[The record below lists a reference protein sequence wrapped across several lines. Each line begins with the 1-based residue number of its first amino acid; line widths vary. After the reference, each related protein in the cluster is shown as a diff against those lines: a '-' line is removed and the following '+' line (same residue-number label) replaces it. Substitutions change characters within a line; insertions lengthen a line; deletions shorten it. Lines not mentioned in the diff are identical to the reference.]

1 MRYEVIIEGQNPLI
15 EEEIDVNVNGTKL
28 KCFMPYGTD
37 FLLKKAEDII
47 WKLKD
52 DDKEMVAMLEKSLKD
67 H

>member
-1 MRYEVIIEGQNPLI
+1 
-15 EEEIDVNVNGTKL
+15 
-28 KCFMPYGTD
+28 MPYGTD

-47 WKLKD
+47 RKLKD

>member
-15 EEEIDVNVNGTKL
+15 EEEIDVNGTKL

-47 WKLKD
+47 RKLKD